1 MGSQSQGKVL
11 KRASQSEDYVTN
23 MFPKP
28 AWLGEVTLTFV
39 ISVRVRINQKMDD
52 VRGVSIRIFLERI
65 DPLWGVPRLW
75 FGSNGIEGVWE
86 NSRPR
91 LVSLSPLSVS

>member
-1 MGSQSQGKVL
+1 MGSQNQSKGL
-11 KRASQSEDYVTN
+11 KRASRSEDYVTY

-28 AWLGEVTLTFV
+28 AWLGEVTLISV
-39 ISVRVRINQKMDD
+39 ISVRVRINQKMDE
-52 VRGVSIRIFLERI
+52 VRGVCIRVFLERI